1 MFTLMTESDWEA
13 LRLTDEDLDRLLL
26 RPCDLARYID
36 AQDGSDQ
43 PTGDAPRQPGQ

>member
-13 LRLTDEDLDRLLL
+13 LRLTDDDLDRLLL

-36 AQDGSDQ
+36 AQRRRSRIACSG
-43 PTGDAPRQPGQ
+43 